1 MDRELDRQ
9 GGCVKKSE
17 AWDQVVTRAGPG
29 EHIVQLYQDHDFLN
43 RAVCRFAGAAVENAA
58 GIIPVPALTHWNA
71 FPPLLEGSG
80 RGRGSGTGTGAADD
94 C

>member
-1 MDRELDRQ
+1 
-9 GGCVKKSE
+9 VKKSE
-17 AWDQVVTRAGPG
+17 AWDHVVTRAGPG

-43 RAVCRFAGAAVENAA
+43 RAVRRFAGAAVENGEGTILAPTL
-58 GIIPVPALTHWNA
+58 IHWIA

-80 RGRGSGTGTGAADD
+80 RGRGSGTGTGTADD